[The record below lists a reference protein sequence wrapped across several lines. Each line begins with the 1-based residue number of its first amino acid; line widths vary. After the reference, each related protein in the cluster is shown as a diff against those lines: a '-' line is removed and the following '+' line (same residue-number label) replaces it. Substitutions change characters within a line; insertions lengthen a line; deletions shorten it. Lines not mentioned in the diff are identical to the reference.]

1 MASVFALSQDHSPVS
16 QGHLT
21 ISVRVITVV
30 ECTRWD
36 LCCLRTRTEKHY
48 CLLVPWNH
56 LGYSVGDWK
65 AEGGHLENQSRI
77 RGMVGGNSEVGKDSG
92 LMSSPEQLERVPGTP
107 RVESR
112 NILCG
117 AVVTCHAFCPFL
129 GHSMMDTLAVALR
142 VAEEAIEEA
151 ISKAESHGDS
161 LVGPPSV
168 WWEATRWEPGDQERV
183 PMVRG
188 HVTAALSKAVC
199 DPSLLL
205 PGLL

>member
-1 MASVFALSQDHSPVS
+1 MGPMLPKNSDRETLLSAGPLEPSWLLSGRPEGRGRGHS
-16 QGHLT
+16 
-21 ISVRVITVV
+21 
-30 ECTRWD
+30 
-36 LCCLRTRTEKHY
+36 
-48 CLLVPWNH
+48 
-56 LGYSVGDWK
+56 
-65 AEGGHLENQSRI
+65 ENQSRI